1 MRKTYWQ
8 VLWSNQLAPVRGV
21 ETHWKVGGAL
31 TRCAETLW
39 VHGSGS
45 FAALLS
51 SVAASP
57 PGRARADTNPQTV
70 LSAPPVV
77 MTRLWEGALL
87 LSPTATDFFSSGL
100 VLPPRDDVFV
110 CREALLHDRVSGR
123 QGEPS
128 DGRGSDPSHGS
139 KLLQPDDGCL
149 NEQLPGAT
157 GPVPLPDPGPG
168 VPRDGRPPLPHRG
181 STPAR
186 RLPPTASAL
195 LRDATPRPA
204 QLLPLGAPE
213 QVLWTQ
219 VSR

>member
-8 VLWSNQLAPVRGV
+8 VLWSNQRAP
-21 ETHWKVGGAL
+21 
-31 TRCAETLW
+31 C
-39 VHGSGS
+39 
-45 FAALLS
+45 
-51 SVAASP
+51 AASRRTEGWRRFDSVRRNP
-57 PGRARADTNPQTV
+57 LSPRIGLICSAVEFCSSISSRTSPRTHEPADRPQRSTCGHD
-70 LSAPPVV
+70 APL
-77 MTRLWEGALL
+77 RGSLL
-87 LSPTATDFFSSGL
+87 LPPATDFFSSGL
-100 VLPPRDDVFV
+100 VFPSRDDVFV

-128 DGRGSDPSHGS
+128 DGRGPDPSHGS
-139 KLLQPDDGCL
+139 KLLQPDDRCL

-157 GPVPLPDPGPG
+157 GQVPVPDPGPG

-181 STPAR
+181 SPPAR

-219 VSR
+219 ISR